1 MEFEKLLEEQM
12 ALAERFQE
20 DLTLFSGDE
29 KVYVICEE
37 IDELEIFFATGYTT
51 FNPLPKELLELEGIE
66 EKMEEC
72 ILHHKRMLEIIL
84 ELKEEF
90 DDAVVDMTLSELGVV
105 LSDQLKLLT
114 AYINHNKYI

>member
-1 MEFEKLLEEQM
+1 MEFEKLLENQV

-20 DLTLFSGDE
+20 DLNLFSGDE

-51 FNPLPKELLELEGIE
+51 FNPLPKELLELDGIE

-72 ILHHKRMLEIIL
+72 ILHHK
-84 ELKEEF
+84 
-90 DDAVVDMTLSELGVV
+90 
-105 LSDQLKLLT
+105 
-114 AYINHNKYI
+114 